1 MVNKGGIF
9 MGVKL
14 VCQNRKA
21 KHDYF
26 IDEVLE
32 AGIVLLGPEVKSL
45 REGRGSLVDSYAR
58 VKKEEVF
65 LYNMHITPYPY
76 AHHVRVDPVRTR
88 KLLLNK
94 REIKRLIGKT
104 EEKGYTLIPTK
115 VYFSKGRA
123 KVELALAKGKRKY
136 DKRRALKEKELKKE
150 VEQAKKWD
158 KN

>member
-1 MVNKGGIF
+1 
-9 MGVKL
+9 MGEKI

-21 KHDYF
+21 VHDYF
-26 IDEVLE
+26 IDETLE
-32 AGIVLLGPEVKSL
+32 AGIALLGPEVKSL

-58 VKKEEVF
+58 VKRGEVF

-76 AHHVRVDPVRTR
+76 AHHVKLDPVRTK

-94 REIKRLIGKT
+94 NEIRRLVGKT

-115 VYFSKGRA
+115 VYFARGRA

-136 DKRRALKEKELKKE
+136 DKRRALKEKDLKRE
-150 VEQAKKWD
+150 IDEAKKWGRY
-158 KN
+158 